1 MVWSQ
6 YREDSIHAPNDTGGD
21 DDNHEELN
29 IPRNRPLCFD
39 DWITWYSNDLMNL
52 WMSMRVYCE
61 DTGNQPYLLDQMSWT
76 DFCEFCYNFS
86 SKLPSSYP
94 S

>member
-1 MVWSQ
+1 MVWSHYVQ
-6 YREDSIHAPNDTGGD
+6 DAVGININNDHSSD
-21 DDNHEELN
+21 DDDDTIYNH
-29 IPRNRPLCFD
+29 PLEYQ
-39 DWITWYSNDLMNL
+39 DWVTWYSDDLMNL
-52 WMSMRVYCE
+52 WMSMKAYRE
-61 DTGNQPYLLDQMSWT
+61 DTGNQPYLLDQMDWN